1 MRDINE
7 IGFQTTALNE
17 LIDRCRRAQKGYTEY
32 RESHIFSRSAPT
44 GSGKTIIMA
53 SLIEA
58 ILRGGRPNCP
68 AQTDAVFLWLSD
80 DPELNKQSKEK
91 IERHADKLGEKSC
104 VIIEG
109 DKFFDKELADGHV
122 YFLNTDKLREGSKLV
137 SNKKDEREYTIW
149 QAI

>member
-17 LIDRCRRAQKGYTEY
+17 LIDRCKRAQKGYTEY
-32 RESHIFSRSAPT
+32 RESHIFSMSAPT

-80 DPELNKQSKEK
+80 DPELNKQSMEK
-91 IERHADKLGEKSC
+91 IERHADKLG
-104 VIIEG
+104 
-109 DKFFDKELADGHV
+109 
-122 YFLNTDKLREGSKLV
+122 
-137 SNKKDEREYTIW
+137 
-149 QAI
+149 